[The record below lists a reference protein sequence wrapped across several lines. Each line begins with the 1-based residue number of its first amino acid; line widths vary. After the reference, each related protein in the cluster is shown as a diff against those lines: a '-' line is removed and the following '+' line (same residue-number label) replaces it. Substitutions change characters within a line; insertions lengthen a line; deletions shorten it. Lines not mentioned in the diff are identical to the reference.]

1 MSRLVLYENRLLF
14 DKEVKS
20 KLSYKIGSGSEGV
33 CYDHK
38 GYAYKILFDKKEIND
53 TCGILDYMENPSNI
67 LTVED
72 VDLPSFAFPKEIYA
86 TKNWLLG
93 YKSRL
98 IKNDLFDVKNLNSS
112 NDLTKINFN
121 NLAHAYK
128 VMLEDV
134 DLLSKEKIK
143 IYDLTFN
150 LIFDGKKLTAIDT
163 CGYER
168 VKDDVMQDNRDCLA
182 TSIEDL
188 FHVISDYEIKEQ
200 IKNDDIDS
208 YLDRVNKQLC
218 LKK

>member
-1 MSRLVLYENRLLF
+1 
-14 DKEVKS
+14 
-20 KLSYKIGSGSEGV
+20 
-33 CYDHK
+33 
-38 GYAYKILFDKKEIND
+38 
-53 TCGILDYMENPSNI
+53 
-67 LTVED
+67 
-72 VDLPSFAFPKEIYA
+72 
-86 TKNWLLG
+86 
-93 YKSRL
+93 
-98 IKNDLFDVKNLNSS
+98 
-112 NDLTKINFN
+112 
-121 NLAHAYK
+121 
-128 VMLEDV
+128 MLEDV